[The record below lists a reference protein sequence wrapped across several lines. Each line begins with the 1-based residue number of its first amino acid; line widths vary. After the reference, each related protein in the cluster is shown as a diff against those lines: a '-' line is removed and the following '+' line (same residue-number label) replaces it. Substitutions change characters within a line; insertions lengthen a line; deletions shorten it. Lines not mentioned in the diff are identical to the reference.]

1 MLRLFYYMPDL
12 KQIRKYWESK
22 VQYPEQKQLNI
33 SQNNIPEELT
43 TISNTRNKIDQN
55 LEQLKYNNF
64 WTQPYSNFQGKQ
76 AVNLANN
83 LTKEATYITAGEL
96 LLGKL
101 AQGVNKLIP
110 KKTNRYKARF
120 DENGQPIERQ
130 LDDKIKKQQDSKILD
145 SYYYVRKQ
153 WNGDKDLKLSEK
165 DYRNIDVVKLNPD
178 IRKRLESTMVD
189 YNQQELEYLLPGHT
203 NIGIGTK
210 DELTS
215 ILGNPRMQKF
225 LEYIKAKPR
234 SRGITYPGK
243 FNNFDIYLQRT
254 IDEIPLSS
262 KDIDGTMAHETA
274 HQMQK
279 IYNISYDISKG
290 DYFIADPKLEISRE
304 INKYVKIDPN
314 NTWAKSINEIDADL
328 WKFRRLHDLD
338 ARDLITD
345 EVKQF
350 LNEYGDRHFEM
361 DKADDNLIKWIQK
374 LAAINVFSTK
384 DK

>member
-12 KQIRKYWESK
+12 KQLRKYWESK
-22 VQYPEQKQLNI
+22 IQYPEQRQLNI

-43 TISNTRNKIDQN
+43 TISNTRNQIDQN
-55 LEQLKYNNF
+55 LEQLKHNNF

-76 AVNLANN
+76 AVDLANN
-83 LTKEATYITAGEL
+83 LTKEATYTAAGEI

-120 DENGQPIERQ
+120 DENGQPIEQ
-130 LDDKIKKQQDSKILD
+130 KLDDKIKKQQDSKILD

-153 WNGDKDLKLSEK
+153 WNGDKDLGLTEK
-165 DYRNIDVVKLNPD
+165 DYRNIDVIKLNPD
-178 IRKRLESTMVD
+178 IKKRLESAMVD
-189 YNQQELEYLLPGHT
+189 YTQQEVEYLLPGRT

-210 DELTS
+210 DELTP

-225 LEYIKAKPR
+225 LDYLKEKPR
-234 SRGITYPGK
+234 SRGATYPGE

-254 IDEIPLSS
+254 IDEVPLSS

-279 IYNISYDISKG
+279 IYNISYDIFKD
-290 DYFIADPKLEISRE
+290 DYFIANPKLEISRK
-304 INKYVKIDPN
+304 ISKYVKTDSN
-314 NTWAKSINEIDADL
+314 WAKSINEVDADL

-338 ARDLITD
+338 ARDLTTD
-345 EVKQF
+345 EIKQF
-350 LNEYGDRHFEM
+350 LNEYGDRHFKM
-361 DKADDNLIKWIQK
+361 DKVDDNLVKWIQK